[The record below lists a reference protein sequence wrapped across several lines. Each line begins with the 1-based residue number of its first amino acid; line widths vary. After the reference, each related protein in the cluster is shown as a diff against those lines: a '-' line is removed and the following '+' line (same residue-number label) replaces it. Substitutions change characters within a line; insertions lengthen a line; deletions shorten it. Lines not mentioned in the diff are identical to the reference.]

1 MYIRAKILKISV
13 PSANVMR
20 DFGMDIDFVWSSLH
34 WQGKVKL
41 NIGEQNMLPARKFNG
56 LSSLPDFF
64 TDFFDGGVIDRVS
77 AKAPAI
83 NVIEDDKQYK
93 IEVAAPGLTKED
105 FKVHVNKEGNLV
117 IEMEKKKESEEKDE
131 KKEGRYIRKEFAY
144 TKFHQ
149 TLILPENAEKDKIE
163 ACVENGVLNVQI
175 PKLMNENVE
184 KGKRV
189 IEVK

>member
-1 MYIRAKILKISV
+1 
-13 PSANVMR
+13 
-20 DFGMDIDFVWSSLH
+20 
-34 WQGKVKL
+34 
-41 NIGEQNMLPARKFNG
+41 MLPARKFNG

>member
-13 PSANVMR
+13 PSANVTT

-64 TDFFDGGVIDRVS
+64 SDFFDGGVIDRVS

-163 ACVENGVLNVQI
+163 ACVENGVLNVLI

>member
-1 MYIRAKILKISV
+1 MVFVDRFFLPKTKHISKI
-13 PSANVMR
+13 
-20 DFGMDIDFVWSSLH
+20 FDIYGVSKTD
-34 WQGKVKL
+34 
-41 NIGEQNMLPARKFNG
+41 A
-56 LSSLPDFF
+56 DFF

-117 IEMEKKKESEEKDE
+117 IEMEKKKEAEEKDE

>member
-13 PSANVMR
+13 PSANETR

-64 TDFFDGGVIDRVS
+64 SDFFDGGVIDRVS

-163 ACVENGVLNVQI
+163 ACVENGVLNVLI